1 MCFKSAV
8 PPQSTIPSGE
18 TAHSTSDSGSE
29 EHTEHAGGVSLLDSV
44 DGSAPANGSQPLRPS
59 AVPSL
64 GSNLTFGSSVQHQ
77 HRSVGSSLAQSAR
90 VSALST
96 VESSATPETPCRPAK
111 TQDASS
117 SDLASV
123 HQDPLSFSA
132 ALSQLNLEFRERRGG
147 ESRPASVAPST
158 VLTAAPPPEIP
169 QAKLKDSNM
178 FRTRYWSPRSSK
190 WDSENFL
197 NPLISR
203 YECPHPGCT

>member
-8 PPQSTIPSGE
+8 PPQSTVPSGE
-18 TAHSTSDSGSE
+18 SVHSTSDSGSE
-29 EHTEHAGGVSLLDSV
+29 EHTEHGGGVSLLDSV
-44 DGSAPANGSQPLRPS
+44 DGGAPANMSQPLQPS

-64 GSNLTFGSSVQHQ
+64 GSNLTLGTSVQHR
-77 HRSVGSSLAQSAR
+77 HRSVESSMAQSAK
-90 VSALST
+90 VSAPSILTST
-96 VESSATPETPCRPAK
+96 AAPGQSSRSAATPN
-111 TQDASS
+111 ASS
-117 SDLASV
+117 SHPASA
-123 HQDPLSFSA
+123 HQDPKTFSA

-147 ESRPASVAPST
+147 QSRPASVAPST
-158 VLTAAPPPEIP
+158 VLTAAPRPKTP